1 MKAAERRI
9 RGIVLAALSGLL
21 TAVGHLAGGGTFG
34 DLGLLVVLLPL
45 LAGLFVSLAERSR
58 GPLGT
63 VAVLGAGQLV
73 LHYLMVLLHPAQDV
87 EGLLAG
93 PSISIEGS
101 LAGPSISV
109 EGSLAG
115 PSVSSAP
122 GMPGGPSMLLM
133 HAAVTLISAV
143 GLRHADAAVVA
154 MARALRRILPRR
166 VAPVPADRP
175 LPALAVPGPGLPAR
189 LARVLLSAHARRGP
203 PVGC

>member
-1 MKAAERRI
+1 MTAVERRI
-9 RGIVLAALSGLL
+9 RGIALAAFSGLL
-21 TAVGHLAGGGTFG
+21 TAVGHLAGGGALG

-58 GPLGT
+58 GPLGM
-63 VAVLGAGQLV
+63 VAVLGAGQLA

-87 EGLLAG
+87 
-93 PSISIEGS
+93 
-101 LAGPSISV
+101 
-109 EGSLAG
+109 AG
-115 PSVSSAP
+115 PSVGSGP
-122 GMPGGPSMLLM
+122 GMLGGPWMLLM

-154 MARALRRILPRR
+154 MARALRRIRPRR
-166 VAPVPADRP
+166 VAPLPADRP
-175 LPALAVPGPGLPAR
+175 LPTLAVPGPGLPAR

>member
-1 MKAAERRI
+1 MTAAERRV
-9 RGIVLAALSGLL
+9 RGIALAAFSGLL
-21 TAVGHLAGGGTFG
+21 TAVGHLAGGGTLG

-63 VAVLGAGQLV
+63 VAVLGAGQVV
-73 LHYLMVLLHPAQDV
+73 LHYLMVLLHPAQD
-87 EGLLAG
+87 GGALT
-93 PSISIEGS
+93 GS
-101 LAGPSISV
+101 G
-109 EGSLAG
+109 G
-115 PSVSSAP
+115 
-122 GMPGGPSMLLM
+122 GMVGGPSMLLM

-166 VAPVPADRP
+166 VAPLPADRP